1 MKKILIALVIFC
13 ATSFAQEIGARYLI
27 ITHDNYYDAIQ
38 PLAQWK
44 HKKGMRT
51 KVVKLSQIGSSA
63 SQIKTYITTAYNN
76 WQIPPEFLLLVGA
89 PNYLPFP
96 YVSGTYSDNYY
107 TNVQG
112 DLYNEILSGRLT
124 VHNATEAQ
132 TVVNK
137 ILCYER
143 TPDREDPLWFKK
155 ACLIVNMD

>member
-13 ATSFAQEIGARYLI
+13 ATSFAQETGARYLI
-27 ITHDNYYDAIQ
+27 ITHDNYYNYIQ

-96 YVSGTYSDNYY
+96 YVSGTYSDNY
-107 TNVQG
+107 
-112 DLYNEILSGRLT
+112 
-124 VHNATEAQ
+124 
-132 TVVNK
+132 
-137 ILCYER
+137 
-143 TPDREDPLWFKK
+143 
-155 ACLIVNMD
+155 